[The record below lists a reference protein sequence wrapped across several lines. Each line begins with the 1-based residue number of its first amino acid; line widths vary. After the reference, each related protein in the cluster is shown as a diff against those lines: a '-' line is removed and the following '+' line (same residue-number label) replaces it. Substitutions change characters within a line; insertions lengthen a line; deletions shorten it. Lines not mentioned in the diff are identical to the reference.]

1 MKFAFVK
8 SESQMTVKLSY
19 YPGGGRMECEIA
31 PDSRVGIWTVFNAAR
46 LRKYSRPGCGD
57 G

>member
-1 MKFAFVK
+1 
-8 SESQMTVKLSY
+8 
-19 YPGGGRMECEIA
+19 MEFERHA
-31 PDSRVGIWTVFNAAR
+31 EGVQKVDGTVFNAAR